1 MRFVWC
7 NNMGVRHELPIHH
20 GRLHRPQESFHSLDW
35 TPSPTRCE
43 MKHEMWEESRGNYPR
58 TCCMYTALYRVP
70 LHPSS
75 RVFYHTIQCRRIVTN
90 IQHGQKLAKMNFG
103 VAPPPFWPPVIKKF
117 NVTPKIGVCHFCSSK
132 KIPLR
137 GQFVPIMDNQW

>member
-58 TCCMYTALYRVP
+58 TCCMYTALYWVP

-90 IQHGQKLAKMNFG
+90 IQHGKKLAKMIFG
-103 VAPPPFWPPVIKKF
+103 HKPTTNTQCTVLPRIVYRGTLIETKRISKTHFS
-117 NVTPKIGVCHFCSSK
+117 TLMTCHYSW
-132 KIPLR
+132 
-137 GQFVPIMDNQW
+137 GN